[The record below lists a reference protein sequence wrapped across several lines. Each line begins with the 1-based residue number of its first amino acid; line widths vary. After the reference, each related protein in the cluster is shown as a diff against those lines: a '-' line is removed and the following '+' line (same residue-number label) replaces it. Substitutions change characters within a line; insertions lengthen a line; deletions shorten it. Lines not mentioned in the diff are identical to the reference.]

1 MLNSLQIKETDQTYY
16 AKTYARSDLCIASG
30 TNATCL
36 SADGKKYIDFSSGI
50 GVNSLGYSD
59 PQWAQAVAEQAKKL
73 SHTSNLYY
81 NEPSAT
87 LVKRLCE
94 ITGYRRVFLGNSG
107 AEANEGAI
115 KVARKYSYDKYGE
128 GRDTILTLVNS
139 FHGRTVTT
147 LAATGQENFHK
158 YFFPFTGSFDYI
170 EVNRIDVLKEKLN
183 GQVCA
188 IMLEFIQGEGGV
200 VPLEPDYVTQVARI
214 CQEHDILLIADEV
227 QTGVGRTGKF
237 LASELYHVSPD
248 ITTLAKGLGGGL
260 PIGAVLLNEKVENV
274 LGYGDHGSTFGS
286 NPICCAGANVVLER
300 VAKPEFLTEVARKGA
315 LLHSRLSALSNVEAV
330 TGAGMMLGIKHKTK
344 TAGDLCKQCLVHG
357 LIVLTAKDKVR
368 LLPPLT
374 ITQEELEE
382 GLEILTS
389 VLESND

>member
-1 MLNSLQIKETDQTYY
+1 MNSLQIKEADQTYY

-30 TNATCL
+30 KNATCL
-36 SADGKKYIDFSSGI
+36 STDGKEYIDFSSGI

-59 PQWAQAVAEQAKKL
+59 PQWAQAVASQAGTL
-73 SHTSNLYY
+73 NHTSNLYY
-81 NEPSAT
+81 NEPSAM

-115 KVARKYSYDKYGE
+115 KAARKYSFDQYGE

-158 YFFPFTGSFDYI
+158 YFFPFTGSFDYVPANQI
-170 EVNRIDVLKEKLN
+170 GALKEKLN
-183 GQVCA
+183 GKVCA
-188 IMLEFIQGEGGV
+188 VMMEFIQGEGGV
-200 VPLEPDYVTQVARI
+200 IPLDPDYAAEVAEL
-214 CQEHDILLIADEV
+214 CQKHDILLIADEV
-227 QTGVGRTGKF
+227 QTGVGRTGAF
-237 LASELYHVSPD
+237 LASELYHITPD

-260 PIGAVLLNEKVENV
+260 PIGAVLLGEKVENV

-300 VAKPEFLTEVARKGA
+300 IAKLEFLQEVSRKGK
-315 LLHSRLSALSNVEAV
+315 LLQDRLSSLSCVETV
-330 TGAGMMLGIKHKTK
+330 TGAGMMIGIKHKTR
-344 TAGDLCKQCLVHG
+344 TAADLCRQCLDNG

-374 ITQEELEE
+374 ITQEELEK
-382 GLEILTS
+382 GLDILTD
-389 VLESND
+389 VLER